1 MGGGWYQPE
10 SCKHI
15 LMAGP
20 EGHGGDGTLRLF
32 CNKPPECQPHV
43 FSLFPWTHLLFLLM
57 GLGASGKNSAPT
69 VVTGI
74 AGGSMTLSLN
84 ISVETEIEH
93 VTWTCSQKALAFAKP
108 EGLAILMDKN
118 YEGRLNWSWRYLSI
132 NNLTLED
139 AGSYKAQ
146 INRNNY
152 KVTTYKEF
160 TLNIYEQLQ
169 KP

>member
-1 MGGGWYQPE
+1 MILLGDRSRERRPGISFHFSAPGTCLLNECMNKGW
-10 SCKHI
+10 
-15 LMAGP
+15 L
-20 EGHGGDGTLRLF
+20 EGSAV
-32 CNKPPECQPHV
+32 PP
-43 FSLFPWTHLLFLLM
+43 SLSSISA

-160 TLNIYEQLQ
+160 TLNIYG
-169 KP
+169 